1 MGVLLLTIMRVVRRR
16 PLMLITVVVLAIGL
30 IGWAVLRPGTDDVK
44 APSLATSARSG
55 TTPDQRLAE
64 ATGAGW
70 VKRENA
76 KPGSTAWTIGA
87 HEQADDTQL
96 AGYADHVS
104 VLAGEPL
111 RLFVTTTARSFTVK
125 AFRLGWYGGDKARLV
140 WTSPPVPGRRQ
151 AAAVIGTDRTVTT
164 HWAPSARVV
173 TNDWP
178 DGTYLLLL
186 TDNRGLKK
194 YVPVTVRSK
203 SVSGRLVLLN
213 AVTTYQ
219 AYNAWGGHSL
229 YGGAG
234 NDFGTR
240 SSKVSFDRPYDRN
253 GARIPTQYE
262 QPIIAEAERED
273 LPLAYLTSVE
283 FDADPHALDGALGLV
298 SMGHDEYWSV
308 GMRRTVT
315 RARDA
320 GTNLAFLGANSVYW
334 RVRFEPSV
342 LGADRVVVGY
352 KSAALDPVKGDASTT
367 VMWRSDPKPFA
378 ENSLIGML
386 YECFPAHGALVVN
399 DPGFF
404 LFRGTGATKGA
415 RYAGLVGT
423 EIDRAYPIPGTPD
436 NLQVVAHSP
445 VACGRNKQTYSDV
458 TYYSAR
464 SGAGVFAVG
473 SMMWSYGVRGPIGR
487 YGIDTR
493 SVSFVRR
500 VTANLFAAMAAG
512 PMGKAHPAKGNLA
525 SLDAPASTATGTGGS
540 LAR

>member
-1 MGVLLLTIMRVVRRR
+1 M
-16 PLMLITVVVLAIGL
+16 
-30 IGWAVLRPGTDDVK
+30 
-44 APSLATSARSG
+44 
-55 TTPDQRLAE
+55 
-64 ATGAGW
+64 
-70 VKRENA
+70 
-76 KPGSTAWTIGA
+76 
-87 HEQADDTQL
+87 
-96 AGYADHVS
+96 
-104 VLAGEPL
+104 
-111 RLFVTTTARSFTVK
+111 
-125 AFRLGWYGGDKARLV
+125 YGG
-140 WTSPPVPGRRQ
+140 P
-151 AAAVIGTDRTVTT
+151 
-164 HWAPSARVV
+164 
-173 TNDWP
+173 
-178 DGTYLLLL
+178 
-186 TDNRGLKK
+186 
-194 YVPVTVRSK
+194 
-203 SVSGRLVLLN
+203 
-213 AVTTYQ
+213 
-219 AYNAWGGHSL
+219 
-229 YGGAG
+229 G

-273 LPLAYLTSVE
+273 LPLAYLTGIE
-283 FDADPHALDGALGLV
+283 LDADPHALDGALGLV

-334 RVRFEPSV
+334 RVRFEPSA
-342 LGADRVVVGY
+342 LGADRVIVGY
-352 KSAALDPVKGDASTT
+352 KSAARDPVKGDASTT
-367 VMWRSDPKPFA
+367 VMWRSDPKPSA
-378 ENSLIGML
+378 ENSLTGML
-386 YECFPAHGALVVN
+386 YECFPAQGALVVN

-445 VACGRNKQTYSDV
+445 VACGSNKQTFSDV
-458 TYYSAR
+458 TYYSTR

-473 SMMWSYGVRGPIGR
+473 SMLWSYGVRGPISK

-493 SVSFVRR
+493 SVSFVRS

-512 PMGKAHPAKGNLA
+512 PMGKAHAAKGNLA

-540 LAR
+540 LDR